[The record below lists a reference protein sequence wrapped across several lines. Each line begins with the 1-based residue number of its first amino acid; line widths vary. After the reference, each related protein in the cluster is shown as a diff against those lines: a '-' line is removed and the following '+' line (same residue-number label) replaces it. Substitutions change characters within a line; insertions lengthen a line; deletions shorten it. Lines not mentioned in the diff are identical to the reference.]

1 MNRQKK
7 QYRREDLE
15 KLTSP
20 QLDAILCAELEKECA
35 DRNMILG
42 ILEILDERE
51 KDAPLPKSLKVTEE
65 KIRCEAWNEGF
76 NKGKK
81 AGRKPMRKLASVAIA
96 AMLILVFGVITPQA
110 LGAENIFTLI
120 GMWTADFF
128 AFDKPETMPEGEML
142 QEPYAF
148 RTDNPGLQQL
158 YDTVTELG
166 INKRVVPQWLP
177 EGYELVE
184 LKVDGTERREK
195 ICACF
200 SNGSQEMIISIRQ
213 LLQTPDFNYFKDE
226 TDVEIHECDGVLHY
240 IIENEELT
248 KAVWNVADMECYI
261 RTEGEDYLHQIIDSI
276 YSGV

>member
-1 MNRQKK
+1 MNRQKE

-20 QLDAILCAELEKECA
+20 QLDAILCAELEKKCA
-35 DRNMILG
+35 DRNLILG

-76 NKGKK
+76 NKGREV
-81 AGRKPMRKLASVAIA
+81 GRKPVRKLASVAIA

-120 GMWTADFF
+120 GRWTADFF
-128 AFDKPETMPEGEML
+128 AFDEPETMPEGEML

-158 YDTVTELG
+158 YDTVAELG
-166 INKRVVPQWLP
+166 ITQRVVPQWLP
-177 EGYELVE
+177 EGYELECIQVE
-184 LKVDGTERREK
+184 RLPNTKKVYASFG
-195 ICACF
+195 
-200 SNGSQEMIISIRQ
+200 NGSEEIIVSIRQ

-226 TDVEIHECDGVLHY
+226 TAVEIHECGGVLHY
-240 IIENEELT
+240 IMGNESVI
-248 KAVWNVADMECYI
+248 KAVWSTADIECAI
-261 RTEGEDYLHQIIDSI
+261 RTAEQGMLYPIIDSV
-276 YSGV
+276 YNGE

>member
-1 MNRQKK
+1 MNRQKE

-20 QLDAILCAELEKECA
+20 QLDAILCAELEKKCA
-35 DRNMILG
+35 DRNLILG

-51 KDAPLPKSLKVTEE
+51 KNAPLPKSLKVTEE

-76 NKGKK
+76 NKGKE

-120 GMWTADFF
+120 GRWTADFF
-128 AFDKPETMPEGEML
+128 AFDEPETMPEGKML

-166 INKRVVPQWLP
+166 ITQRVVPQWLP
-177 EGYELVE
+177 VGYELEDIKVE
-184 LKVDGTERREK
+184 PLQDCIKV
-195 ICACF
+195 CACF
-200 SNGSQEMIISIRQ
+200 ANGSQEIIITIRE
-213 LLQTPDFNYFKDE
+213 LFHTPQFNYFKDE
-226 TDVEIHECDGVLHY
+226 TDVEIHECGGVLHY
-240 IIENEELT
+240 IMGNESVT
-248 KAVWNVADMECYI
+248 QAVWCTKNVECLFYMTDRFDLCHI
-261 RTEGEDYLHQIIDSI
+261 LNSI
-276 YSGV
+276 YVEE